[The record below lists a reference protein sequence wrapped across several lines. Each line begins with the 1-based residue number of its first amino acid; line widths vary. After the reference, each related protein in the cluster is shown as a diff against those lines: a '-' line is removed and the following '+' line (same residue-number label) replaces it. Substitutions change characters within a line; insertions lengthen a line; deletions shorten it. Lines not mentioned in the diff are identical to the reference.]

1 MTWDYYDIKKVG
13 IKKGDGYNM
22 SMGVEC
28 KLERDGEPIFPEDIG
43 LNERELHSTIEDV
56 LQELIG
62 NKVSST
68 IEDEEGSEIVI
79 DVEIKSVSENR

>member
-62 NKVSST
+62 KTLFST
-68 IEDEEGSEIVI
+68 VGDEDGETVI
-79 DVEIKSVSENR
+79 TVEIKSVSENR